1 MNTSG
6 RKTVK
11 GRTTSAPK
19 ISKTPASEA
28 AVVTA
33 STLEAKD
40 AKDAKDAKAGK
51 PQPSHEAIAHRAYQL
66 YLERGGQ
73 PGDQAQDWLAAEREL
88 GG

>member
-1 MNTSG
+1 M
-6 RKTVK
+6 K

-28 AVVTA
+28 VVVA
-33 STLEAKD
+33 APTLEGSATSD
-40 AKDAKDAKAGK
+40 ARRGQAPPTRD
-51 PQPSHEAIAHRAYQL
+51 AIAQRAYAI

-73 PGDQAQDWLAAEREL
+73 DGHEAEDWLTAEREL